1 MESVQVELQVPS
13 FMYWENVFG
22 STVVSQIH
30 LANSSR
36 WHQAENIHDFEMSIV
51 LCIWGPLNHYYIL
64 WCKKIS
70 AGNSFPCHRKEIKKE
85 EKVITLRLPY
95 SSEEK
100 ALILEVLRRVEKS
113 CKDLP
118 DEES

>member
-1 MESVQVELQVPS
+1 M
-13 FMYWENVFG
+13 
-22 STVVSQIH
+22 
-30 LANSSR
+30 SSKG
-36 WHQAENIHDFEMSIV
+36 D
-51 LCIWGPLNHYYIL
+51 
-64 WCKKIS
+64 
-70 AGNSFPCHRKEIKKE
+70 KKE

-118 DEES
+118 NVVES